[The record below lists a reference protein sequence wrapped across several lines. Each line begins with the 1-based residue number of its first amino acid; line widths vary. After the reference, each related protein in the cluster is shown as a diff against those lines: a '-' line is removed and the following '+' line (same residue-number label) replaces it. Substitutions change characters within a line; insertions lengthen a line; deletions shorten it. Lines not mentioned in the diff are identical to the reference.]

1 MNYNAMTDRE
11 LLHYL
16 DLYSEDPVV
25 RRLVHLLGEAR
36 GSLITD
42 LEEAGMDPQ
51 TLTFGNGWNTMYPG
65 QYIEE
70 LRSQLHDA
78 EAEVEDLQYKL
89 DEAVEERDKLKT
101 RTIAEFIQELWAE
114 KAKNAEVVKDAMST
128 VKAFKDE
135 NTRLKEQIDMWA
147 RMNQPER
154 NSL

>member
-25 RRLVHLLGEAR
+25 RRLIHLLGEAR
-36 GSLITD
+36 GSLISD

-51 TLTFGNGWNTMYPG
+51 TLTFGHGWNSMYPG

-89 DEAVEERDKLKT
+89 DEAEEERDKLKT
-101 RTIAEFIQELWAE
+101 RTIAEFIQEVWEE
-114 KAKNAEVVKDAMST
+114 KRQNADTVREAMAT
-128 VKAFKDE
+128 VKSFKDE
-135 NTRLKEQIDMWA
+135 NNRLKEQIDMWA